1 MVGLEGMDLH
11 SPLHRSKLL
20 RLLQDWAQ
28 VGGEPSRQDVAERLS
43 PWLGAFDAV
52 KLDGALQ
59 QIESYATQTR
69 VRGQALDADALDA
82 AFQALKAEVADMATA
97 SLFPPNAASGAAHEA
112 KADYGPSHQRY
123 LGLQKR
129 MELAV
134 DKLRQQVR
142 QTLSRGSAPLR
153 QLAALD
159 AVMAQMLGPREQKL
173 LTTVPVYL
181 ERRFEH
187 RHACHRQQLAASGLS
202 DDPGP
207 WRLPGGWLHDF
218 QHDLREMLLAELQ
231 VRLLP
236 ILGLIE
242 AVHTENREQA

>member
-1 MVGLEGMDLH
+1 MAGLEGMDLH
-11 SPLHRSKLL
+11 SPLHRSTLL
-20 RLLQDWAQ
+20 RLLQEWAQ
-28 VGGEPSRQDVAERLS
+28 VDGEPSRQDVAERLS

-59 QIESYATQTR
+59 QIESYAAQTR
-69 VRGQALDADALDA
+69 VRGQAVDAHALDA
-82 AFQALKAEVADMATA
+82 AFLALKTEVADMVTA
-97 SLFPPNAASGAAHEA
+97 SLFPPGEPVHDA

-159 AVMAQMLGPREQKL
+159 TVMAQMLGPREQKL
-173 LTTVPVYL
+173 LGTVPVYL

-187 RHACHRQQLAASGLS
+187 RRECHRQQLAASGLS
-202 DDPGP
+202 DDPGQ
-207 WRLPGGWLHDF
+207 WRLAGGWLHAF

-231 VRLLP
+231 VRLQP